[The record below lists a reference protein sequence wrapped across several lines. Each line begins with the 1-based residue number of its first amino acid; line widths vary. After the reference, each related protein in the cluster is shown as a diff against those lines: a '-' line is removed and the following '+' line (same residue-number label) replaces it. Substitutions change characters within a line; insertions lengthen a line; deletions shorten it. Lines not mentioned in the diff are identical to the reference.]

1 MKKIFFGM
9 IVILVIAAVCTICYG
24 DNRMKRKKADVDGGK
39 ISDEHVRKYLRS
51 IIPGSESVETFILGK
66 QGSEQLS
73 RHEGW
78 VYDSELGWVH
88 CDVIR
93 TNSVDNSKGFYRYE
107 TDGARRVVN
116 AADKP
121 CRIHTYGNSF
131 THCDQVSDGETWQE
145 YLAAHLQEPVRN
157 YGVGGYGVYQAYRRM
172 VSIEKQN
179 GADYI
184 ILNIWSDDHYRNLD
198 AWRSIRFGQGS
209 NCGFTL
215 PHLRVDV
222 GNKSCEQIE
231 NLIKRPNDV
240 YKLCDENFV
249 WQAFKDDPILK
260 LVVMARLGGTVS
272 DKLINPV
279 AVSFGIPDEK
289 ISDTENAQQIREIHT
304 EAALFATKNV
314 VTWTERYVW
323 ENGKKLMIILSFD
336 KGNIAKEL
344 AGEPRFDQNFVDWM
358 KSKPYPVI
366 DMRDVFRTDY
376 KHHNVDIDTYLAR
389 YYIGHHTPAGNF
401 FFAWAI
407 KDHIVEWLDPP
418 PLPYR

>member
-1 MKKIFFGM
+1 MKTIFYGLT
-9 IVILVIAAVCTICYG
+9 VILIIAAVCTICYG
-24 DNRMKRKKADVDGGK
+24 NNEMKQKKASMDGNT
-39 ISDEHVRKYLRS
+39 ISDERVRTYLRS
-51 IIPGSESVETFILGK
+51 IIPSRESVETFIVGK
-66 QGSEQLS
+66 QGPEQLS

-78 VYDSELGWVH
+78 EYDSELGWVH

-93 TNSVDNSKGFYRYE
+93 SNSVDNSKGFYHYE

-145 YLAAHLQEPVRN
+145 YLASHLQEPIRN
-157 YGVGGYGVYQAYRRM
+157 YGVGGYSVYQAYLRM
-172 VSIEKQN
+172 LAVEKHN
-179 GADYI
+179 STDYI

-222 GNKSCEQIE
+222 GNNRCEQIE
-231 NLIKRPNDV
+231 NLIQHPNDV
-240 YKLCDENFV
+240 YKLCDDNFL

-260 LVVMARLGGTVS
+260 LVLTAQLGGTVS

-289 ISDTENAQQIREIHT
+289 ISNTESARQIRKIHT
-304 EAALFATKNV
+304 EAALFATENV
-314 VTWTERYVW
+314 VTWTERYCR
-323 ENGKKLMIILSFD
+323 ENGKKLMLILSFD
-336 KGNIAKEL
+336 RGNIAKEL
-344 AGEPRFDQNFVDWM
+344 SGEPRFDQKFVDWM

-366 DMRDVFRTDY
+366 DMRDVFHADY
-376 KHHNVDIDTYLAR
+376 KHYNVDIDTYLAR

-401 FFAWAI
+401 FFAWAL
-407 KDHIVEWLDPP
+407 KDQILDWLDPP